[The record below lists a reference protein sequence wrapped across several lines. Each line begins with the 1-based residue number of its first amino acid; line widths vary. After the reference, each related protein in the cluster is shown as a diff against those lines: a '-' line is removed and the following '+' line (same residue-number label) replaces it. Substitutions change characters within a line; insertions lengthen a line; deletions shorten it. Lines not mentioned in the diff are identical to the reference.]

1 MIPKYLITE
10 WREQHPWP
18 LQNQV
23 EQDLLISRVLVELF
37 SDPHIATSLA
47 FRGGTALYKLFLTPA
62 PRYSED
68 IDLVQVNAEPI
79 GETMDRIRG
88 ILDPLLGKPNRK
100 LGRGLTT
107 ITYRYLSEET
117 PLINLRLKLE
127 INTREHTSVMGYIK
141 KNFSVA
147 SSWFSGETDILTYH
161 LEELMGTK
169 LRALYQRNKG
179 RDLFDFWFVMSHC
192 QLDIPTTLEVFQHYL
207 QRQDLSV
214 SRAEFEKNLHEK
226 KASELFLDDTP
237 PLLRSEAI
245 SKWDPAT
252 ALTMIH
258 DRVIS
263 QMAGE
268 AWKGECYNR

>member
-10 WREQHPWP
+10 WTERHPWP

-37 SDPHIATSLA
+37 SDPHIAASLA

-79 GETMDRIRG
+79 GETMDRIRS
-88 ILDPLLGKPNRK
+88 ILDPLLGKPKRK

-107 ITYRYLSEET
+107 ITYRYLSEEA
-117 PLINLRLKLE
+117 PPINLRLKLE
-127 INTREHTSVMGYIK
+127 INTREHASVMGYIK
-141 KNFSVA
+141 KKFSVT
-147 SSWFSGETDILTYH
+147 SSWFSGEADILTYH
-161 LEELMGTK
+161 IEELMGTK

-179 RDLFDFWFVMSHC
+179 RDLFDFWFVMNHC
-192 QLDIPTTLEVFQHYL
+192 QLNIPTTLEVFQQNL
-207 QRQDLSV
+207 QRQNLSV

-226 KASELFLDDTP
+226 TSSERFLDDTP
-237 PLLRSEAI
+237 PLLRSGET
-245 SKWDPAT
+245 SKWDPAM

-268 AWKGECYNR
+268 AWKGECCNR